1 MVSDYARQITQFLQ
15 EIKEYAGPTPQ
26 QYASPLMYRRSLLNI
41 STLEIDSEEMEKSS
55 EETITTPGHIAKAT
69 ENHNRTESSPELA
82 KVEDTSAI
90 YEPRYLDLRN
100 DSVSPEVGSNKSR
113 SPNAPPVPSKK
124 PPISNKKSP
133 LTSKNSPLLDNAAI
147 PSDNLLPSPNFKSPS
162 PCKEVE
168 DDDNLYATADTM
180 KAPLVVKRVPLNDAG
195 DDKTPSPVLRRK
207 RQGVEGKESPN
218 LERGGLRRRAGKRRP
233 ESILREMEEEQK
245 SRLATRK
252 KPTSAKPGTKET
264 HSEDGKYGTGKF
276 MFVLIYVYQ
285 KYWHHVLIED

>member
-1 MVSDYARQITQFLQ
+1 MVSDYARQIAQFLQ
-15 EIKEYAGPTPQ
+15 GIKEYAGPTPQ
-26 QYASPLMYRRSLLNI
+26 QYASPLMYRRSLLNMN
-41 STLEIDSEEMEKSS
+41 TLEIDSEEVEKSS
-55 EETITTPGHIAKAT
+55 EETITTAGHNATAK

-90 YEPRYLDLRN
+90 YEPKYLDLRN
-100 DSVSPEVGSNKSR
+100 DSVSPEIGSNKSR
-113 SPNAPPVPSKK
+113 SQNVVTVPPVPSKK
-124 PPISNKKSP
+124 PPVSNKKSP
-133 LTSKNSPLLDNAAI
+133 LTSKNSPLLDSAAI
-147 PSDNLLPSPNFKSPS
+147 PSDNWLPSRNFKSPS

-168 DDDNLYATADTM
+168 DDNNLYATADTV

-252 KPTSAKPGTKET
+252 KPASAKPGTKET
-264 HSEDGKYGTGKF
+264 HSEDGKY
-276 MFVLIYVYQ
+276 
-285 KYWHHVLIED
+285 WN